1 MDLLILGGTGQL
13 GRHIV
18 SAALDSRHSVTCLA
32 RGTNPAPGGAQLVR
46 ADRDLPH
53 PYREVEGT
61 RWDAVVELASAPGR
75 VREATSAI
83 TADHWLYVSSISV
96 YALHDQPCRTEDAE
110 LVPPLNADRL
120 SGPQDYGPAKV
131 ACEQIVQQSASAW
144 TVVRPGLI
152 GGAGDD
158 TGRTGYYP
166 WRFAHPTGP
175 SVVVPDAAGAVV
187 AMIDV
192 KDLAAWLVRC
202 LEQRLTGTFH
212 ATGPTTSLTDAIGAA
227 RRVASRATGH
237 GSGPGGAA
245 VVPALPVSE
254 QVLSE
259 QGVNPW
265 VGPDSLPWWV
275 PDPQWRWHAVA
286 DTSRARAAGL
296 TFRPLENTLADAL
309 AFEESRGGPV
319 GAGLSEETEHRVRQ
333 ACQPSP

>member
-18 SAALDSRHSVTCLA
+18 SAALDSGHSVTCLA

-144 TVVRPGLI
+144 
-152 GGAGDD
+152 
-158 TGRTGYYP
+158 
-166 WRFAHPTGP
+166 
-175 SVVVPDAAGAVV
+175 
-187 AMIDV
+187 
-192 KDLAAWLVRC
+192 LVRC

-227 RRVASRATGH
+227 RRVAGRATGH

-245 VVPALPVSE
+245 VVPALPDSR
-254 QVLSE
+254 S
-259 QGVNPW
+259 GHWRTPW
-265 VGPDSLPWWV
+265 PTRWRSRSHAADLWAPD
-275 PDPQWRWHAVA
+275 
-286 DTSRARAAGL
+286 
-296 TFRPLENTLADAL
+296 
-309 AFEESRGGPV
+309 
-319 GAGLSEETEHRVRQ
+319 
-333 ACQPSP
+333 

>member
-18 SAALDSRHSVTCLA
+18 SAALDSGHSVTCLA

-75 VREATSAI
+75 VREATSSI
-83 TADHWLYVSSISV
+83 TTDHWLYVSSISV
-96 YALHDQPCRTEDAE
+96 YALHDQPCRTEDTE
-110 LVPPLNADRL
+110 LVPPLIADRL

-227 RRVASRATGH
+227 RRVAGRATGR

-254 QVLSE
+254 QVLSV

-296 TFRPLENTLADAL
+296 TFRPLEDTLADAL

-333 ACQPSP
+333 SCQPSP

>member
-18 SAALDSRHSVTCLA
+18 SAALDSGHTVTCLA

-75 VREATSAI
+75 VREATSSI

-227 RRVASRATGH
+227 RRVAGRATGH

-254 QVLSE
+254 QVLSV

-275 PDPQWRWHAVA
+275 PHPQWRWHAVA

-296 TFRPLENTLADAL
+296 TFRPLEDTLADAL

-333 ACQPSP
+333 SCQPSP

>member
-18 SAALDSRHSVTCLA
+18 AAALDSRHSVTCLA

-75 VREATSAI
+75 VREATSSI

-175 SVVVPDAAGAVV
+175 SVVVPDAARRRHDRCEGPRRLAGAVPGATPHRDLPCHRPDDV
-187 AMIDV
+187 AHRRDRRGSASGRPG
-192 KDLAAWLVRC
+192 DGSWLRSWW
-202 LEQRLTGTFH
+202 RG
-212 ATGPTTSLTDAIGAA
+212 
-227 RRVASRATGH
+227 
-237 GSGPGGAA
+237 GGA
-245 VVPALPVSE
+245 S
-254 QVLSE
+254 
-259 QGVNPW
+259 
-265 VGPDSLPWWV
+265 
-275 PDPQWRWHAVA
+275 
-286 DTSRARAAGL
+286 TAGL
-296 TFRPLENTLADAL
+296 TFRPLEDTLADAL

-333 ACQPSP
+333 SCQPSP

>member
-18 SAALDSRHSVTCLA
+18 SAALDSGHSVTCLA

-75 VREATSAI
+75 VREATSSI

-227 RRVASRATGH
+227 RRVAGRATGH

-296 TFRPLENTLADAL
+296 TFRPLEDTLADAL

-333 ACQPSP
+333 SCQPSP

>member
-18 SAALDSRHSVTCLA
+18 SAALDSGHTVTCLA

-75 VREATSAI
+75 VREATSSI

-227 RRVASRATGH
+227 RRVAGRATGH

-296 TFRPLENTLADAL
+296 TFRPLEDTLADAL

-333 ACQPSP
+333 SCQPSP

>member
-18 SAALDSRHSVTCLA
+18 SAALDSGHSVTCLA

-75 VREATSAI
+75 VREATSSI

-175 SVVVPDAAGAVV
+175 SVVVPDAAGAVL

-227 RRVASRATGH
+227 RRVAGRATGH

-286 DTSRARAAGL
+286 DTSRAQAAGL
-296 TFRPLENTLADAL
+296 TFRPLEDTLADAL

>member
-18 SAALDSRHSVTCLA
+18 AAALDSGHSVTCLA

-61 RWDAVVELASAPGR
+61 RLDAVVELASAPGR
-75 VREATSAI
+75 VREATSSI

-110 LVPPLNADRL
+110 LVPPLNADGL

-166 WRFAHPTGP
+166 WRFAHLTGP

-227 RRVASRATGH
+227 RRVAGRATGH
-237 GSGPGGAA
+237 GTGPGGAA
-245 VVPALPVSE
+245 VVPALPDSR
-254 QVLSE
+254 S
-259 QGVNPW
+259 GHWRTPW
-265 VGPDSLPWWV
+265 PTRWRSRSHAADLWAPD
-275 PDPQWRWHAVA
+275 
-286 DTSRARAAGL
+286 
-296 TFRPLENTLADAL
+296 
-309 AFEESRGGPV
+309 
-319 GAGLSEETEHRVRQ
+319 
-333 ACQPSP
+333 

>member
-18 SAALDSRHSVTCLA
+18 SAALDSGHSVTCLA

-75 VREATSAI
+75 VREATSSI

-227 RRVASRATGH
+227 RRVAGRATGH

-296 TFRPLENTLADAL
+296 TFRPLEDTLADAL

>member
-46 ADRDLPH
+46 ADRDLSH

-75 VREATSAI
+75 VREATSSI

-227 RRVASRATGH
+227 RRVAGRATGH

-296 TFRPLENTLADAL
+296 TFRPLEDTLADAL